1 MGNKK
6 SIGLPSGPN
15 EFLKDIT
22 QHISVE
28 GYKRYSEDVNNPYN
42 IIESGN
48 ITMEDV
54 DFPVKGTDNLGNEQ
68 IMMPGNNYQFPGDSV
83 LEVPMAQTGFEV
95 PKRQGVRDN
104 GDGSESTHLMAT
116 ETLDGKNWFSFP
128 TLFQDPDG
136 TWIDMSTK
144 PWKEAYKE
152 AERRGELID
161 FGTDKESAIKFGEGS
176 WKPKAQYGREQ
187 ATISSY
193 EEPAW
198 YEKALDRLASPMT
211 AFGYSARNQD
221 VPDNLPINMEE
232 RNAFDSII
240 DTVNP
245 FAWIKYG
252 MQANNDL
259 DEGNYLDAGLSA
271 LGAIPIVPAWLSKSK
286 KVLPQA
292 AVNKIATYT
301 DDVVKGSD
309 DIVEQYVKKFD
320 ERTSPIRGGKVF
332 DDGIGEYNSL
342 QSMYNINPKRV
353 VQPIGPVTDQA
364 GKAMGYNMENL
375 RKFQDL
381 SDWRKT
387 NEVTQSMK
395 DEMVSTMKDF
405 NSKGI
410 YHGDL
415 KSNNIMVDAAGN
427 WKIIDP
433 VGYKHADNMTPEM
446 LGEAKKLDLQSI
458 MDIQGYQHG
467 GALPQA
473 QLGAL
478 GKFLKPV
485 IKKGIK
491 YADEFIDEA
500 ISNVYKYNPTAYNNI
515 NSKLPEFL
523 QLNKNNEKWLR
534 QVGKPAIVDAQTT
547 RTVREIGEKID
558 PKAFALKLEELKNVQ
573 LGQFQLNKRY
583 NGPFFKKGETF
594 FKYDKTARPGLDGLR
609 NTRGRSGSSDF
620 LMEFNPSD
628 PTKYKG
634 MDSYFQPAYMQVMQ
648 MDPKP
653 FNKFVG
659 DIGIMK
665 PKMRDVDNFDFYKKD
680 WLKGYKKTPLDEL
693 QPGGET
699 GEYKVQKGD
708 TFYGIANKNN
718 VSWDTLKEANPNV
731 NIESLGLNQSIVI
744 PKAIDRSP
752 AMPENQVDNSNVLDY
767 KSISNY
773 LVDSR
778 GGTMDTWGQLADTIA
793 FHESSPW
800 SRMDPKAK
808 QYKGGPG
815 RGLFQFEGESFNTA
829 LKRYKNVA
837 AAKGYTLKDS
847 IVNAKSADE
856 LSSED
861 QYALFYAN
869 LIESKTKLSDFVD
882 GNISSLD
889 VWLSGHKNVEAD
901 GDRNSFLESKA
912 AAQKEGIKNG
922 YKTFQE
928 GGEKYKVSSGDNLG
942 KIANKYKTSV
952 DELVR
957 LNNIA
962 DPNKISINQE
972 LIVPEI
978 PEESTLNKYTI
989 KSGDTLGKLATKYN
1003 TSVNQLAALN
1013 NIKDVNK
1020 ISIDQELILPDSYR
1034 EEKPLKEESW
1044 YNVDDIQKNNN
1055 KVNDLTDENIII
1067 NSQLL
1072 NNPNQSYVVID
1083 KKTQRLKLYRG
1094 DEVDLDFE
1102 VLTGAN
1108 DGDAQTVTNVI
1119 DYNKDGITTEADKRG
1134 GKYKTDWMAG
1144 NRSTGAGVYTIN
1156 QSAPTSENRYQNAP
1170 SFNLLNESGIQVGT
1184 SIHGTPGFRNKFFD
1198 DGNLENN
1205 SASNGCIN
1213 GKCSDL
1219 QALYN
1224 MNLPTGTPV
1233 FILPED
1239 EGNSF
1244 QQVDGKAVMRMSS
1257 KNRKDYLEYTDLR
1270 GDEQEGQGGNYS
1282 TSTLSYKPIRAK
1294 LDKELF
1300 EEKVYSAFDF
1310 NDDEEFNNTTQP
1322 FISALEKNKKDIML
1336 AAQIPGDV
1344 YNQIAKMA
1352 FGIYGTESNFGD
1364 THSAAGNLG
1373 RAATKYLDR
1382 EGSSSP
1388 DIVSKYDT
1396 YNVQGDNNSVGYTQI
1411 RWSQLND
1418 KEKSALKSFDIT
1430 SNKDF
1435 LNPEKSAIATA
1446 TILGIRYNEQ
1456 LTADQKKDV
1465 WKNLPSK
1472 WNNRSNYSSRVKS
1485 NSRYLQFEQLDRL
1498 KKGGEIENNIMYK
1511 NYIDGVYTGSKME
1524 SKAEKIYDKLNRLH
1538 YRDAKAKQMTPAN
1551 YVLTHVIG

>member
-1 MGNKK
+1 MENKK
-6 SIGLPSGPN
+6 SIGLPGGPN
-15 EFLKDIT
+15 EFLKEIT

-28 GYKRYSEDVNNPYN
+28 GYKRYSKDVNNPYN

-68 IMMPGNNYQFPGDSV
+68 IMMPGMNYQFPGDSV
-83 LEVPMAQTGFEV
+83 LEVPMAQGGKEVEEKSVWGLVKEMAKIPGANISNLLGVMGIPANLVAEATESLTG
-95 PKRQGVRDN
+95 R
-104 GDGSESTHLMAT
+104 GDGQFNFM
-116 ETLDGKNWFSFP
+116 D
-128 TLFQDPDG
+128 
-136 TWIDMSTK
+136 
-144 PWKEAYKE
+144 
-152 AERRGELID
+152 
-161 FGTDKESAIKFGEGS
+161 
-176 WKPKAQYGREQ
+176 
-187 ATISSY
+187 
-193 EEPAW
+193 
-198 YEKALDRLASPMT
+198 
-211 AFGYSARNQD
+211 
-221 VPDNLPINMEE
+221 
-232 RNAFDSII
+232 
-240 DTVNP
+240 
-245 FAWIKYG
+245 
-252 MQANNDL
+252 
-259 DEGNYLDAGLSA
+259 
-271 LGAIPIVPAWLSKSK
+271 AIPSF
-286 KVLPQA
+286 
-292 AVNKIATYT
+292 ATP
-301 DDVVKGSD
+301 GSD
-309 DIVEQYVKKFD
+309 DEIFTFTNQNGTPVKNIAGLEDAEGNPLVE
-320 ERTSPIRGGKVF
+320 
-332 DDGIGEYNSL
+332 N
-342 QSMYNINPKRV
+342 
-353 VQPIGPVTDQA
+353 
-364 GKAMGYNMENL
+364 
-375 RKFQDL
+375 
-381 SDWRKT
+381 
-387 NEVTQSMK
+387 
-395 DEMVSTMKDF
+395 
-405 NSKGI
+405 
-410 YHGDL
+410 
-415 KSNNIMVDAAGN
+415 
-427 WKIIDP
+427 P
-433 VGYKHADNMTPEM
+433 VGAFITNLATDPSTYV
-446 LGEAKKLDLQSI
+446 
-458 MDIQGYQHG
+458 
-467 GALPQA
+467 GAGVVKNL
-473 QLGAL
+473 
-478 GKFLKPV
+478 

-491 YADEFIDEA
+491 KSTKNITKKVVENTPKVVDNVTPSWSRGVPNYGNSPEGIQDALSSMKLQGKYLDEIGFNVNDVIAPNVINHGNKFGRQIAEVALPNGQSQLFYKSSGLAGKKGIGKGGTTEGLWQPYGGHASANGTNNWFIKDIGYENFYDSNSFKGIANKLDE
-500 ISNVYKYNPTAYNNI
+500 IESGWDMSEQVLK
-515 NSKLPEFL
+515 SKLKYGG
-523 QLNKNNEKWLR
+523 QL
-534 QVGKPAIVDAQTT
+534 
-547 RTVREIGEKID
+547 
-558 PKAFALKLEELKNVQ
+558 PKAQ
-573 LGQFQLNKRY
+573 
-583 NGPFFKKGETF
+583 
-594 FKYDKTARPGLDGLR
+594 DG
-609 NTRGRSGSSDF
+609 N
-620 LMEFNPSD
+620 
-628 PTKYKG
+628 
-634 MDSYFQPAYMQVMQ
+634 
-648 MDPKP
+648 
-653 FNKFVG
+653 
-659 DIGIMK
+659 
-665 PKMRDVDNFDFYKKD
+665 
-680 WLKGYKKTPLDEL
+680 
-693 QPGGET
+693 
-699 GEYKVQKGD
+699 GEYKVASGD
-708 TFYGIANKNN
+708 TFYGIANKNKI
-718 VSWDTLKEANPNV
+718 SWDALKEANPNLDYD
-731 NIESLGLNQSIVI
+731 NLKLDQSIVI
-744 PKAIDRSP
+744 PNKIDRSP
-752 AMPENQVDNSNVLDY
+752 PIPKEGLSKNSNVLDY
-767 KSISNY
+767 NALSNY
-773 LVDSR
+773 LVDTR
-778 GGTMDTWGQLADTIA
+778 GGTSDTWGQLADTIA
-793 FHESSPW
+793 YHESSPW

-837 AAKGYTLKDS
+837 GARGFTIKDS

-861 QYALFYAN
+861 QYALFLAN
-869 LIESKTKLSDFVD
+869 LIESKTKLSDFAD

-889 VWLSGHKNVEAD
+889 VWLTGHKNVEAD
-901 GDRNSFLESKA
+901 GDRASFLESKTA
-912 AAQKEGIKNG
+912 AEKEGIKNG

-928 GGEKYKVSSGDNLG
+928 GGEKYIVSAGDNLS

-957 LNNIA
+957 LNDIS
-962 DPNKISINQE
+962 DPNMININQE
-972 LIVPEI
+972 LVVPKI
-978 PEESTLNKYTI
+978 AQDSTLNKYTV

-1003 TSVNQLAALN
+1003 TSVTQLAKLN

-1020 ISIDQELILPDSYR
+1020 INVNQELILPDSYR
-1034 EEKPLKEESW
+1034 EEKPLKEKSW

-1055 KVNDLTDENIII
+1055 KINDLTDENIII

-1072 NNPNQSYVVID
+1072 NNPNQAYVVID

-1144 NRSTGAGVYTIN
+1144 NRSTGAGIYTIN
-1156 QSAPTSENRYQNAP
+1156 QSAPTSEDRYQNAP

-1244 QQVDGKAVMRMSS
+1244 QQVDGKAVMRMSN

-1270 GDEQEGQGGNYS
+1270 DNKQEGQGGNYS

-1310 NDDEEFNNTTQP
+1310 NDDDEFNNTTQP
-1322 FISALEKNKKDIML
+1322 FITALEKNKKDIML

-1364 THSAAGNLG
+1364 THSGLGNLG
-1373 RAATKYLDR
+1373 RAATKYFDR

-1388 DIVSKYDT
+1388 DVVSKYNT
-1396 YNVQGDNNSVGYTQI
+1396 YDIKGDNNSVGYTQI

-1472 WNNRSNYSSRVKS
+1472 WNNRSNYASRVKR

-1498 KKGGEIENNIMYK
+1498 EKGGEIENNIMYK
-1511 NYIDGVYTGSKME
+1511 NYINGVYEGSKMQ
-1524 SKAEKIYDKLNRLH
+1524 SKAEKVYDKLNRLH

-1551 YVLTHVIG
+1551 YVLTYITG

>member
-161 FGTDKESAIKFGEGS
+161 FGADKESAIKFGEGS
-176 WKPKAQYGREQ
+176 WKPKAQ
-187 ATISSY
+187 
-193 EEPAW
+193 
-198 YEKALDRLASPMT
+198 D
-211 AFGYSARNQD
+211 
-221 VPDNLPINMEE
+221 
-232 RNAFDSII
+232 
-240 DTVNP
+240 
-245 FAWIKYG
+245 
-252 MQANNDL
+252 
-259 DEGNYLDAGLSA
+259 GN
-271 LGAIPIVPAWLSKSK
+271 
-286 KVLPQA
+286 
-292 AVNKIATYT
+292 
-301 DDVVKGSD
+301 
-309 DIVEQYVKKFD
+309 
-320 ERTSPIRGGKVF
+320 
-332 DDGIGEYNSL
+332 
-342 QSMYNINPKRV
+342 
-353 VQPIGPVTDQA
+353 
-364 GKAMGYNMENL
+364 
-375 RKFQDL
+375 
-381 SDWRKT
+381 
-387 NEVTQSMK
+387 
-395 DEMVSTMKDF
+395 
-405 NSKGI
+405 
-410 YHGDL
+410 
-415 KSNNIMVDAAGN
+415 
-427 WKIIDP
+427 
-433 VGYKHADNMTPEM
+433 
-446 LGEAKKLDLQSI
+446 
-458 MDIQGYQHG
+458 
-467 GALPQA
+467 
-473 QLGAL
+473 
-478 GKFLKPV
+478 
-485 IKKGIK
+485 
-491 YADEFIDEA
+491 
-500 ISNVYKYNPTAYNNI
+500 
-515 NSKLPEFL
+515 
-523 QLNKNNEKWLR
+523 
-534 QVGKPAIVDAQTT
+534 
-547 RTVREIGEKID
+547 
-558 PKAFALKLEELKNVQ
+558 
-573 LGQFQLNKRY
+573 
-583 NGPFFKKGETF
+583 
-594 FKYDKTARPGLDGLR
+594 
-609 NTRGRSGSSDF
+609 
-620 LMEFNPSD
+620 
-628 PTKYKG
+628 
-634 MDSYFQPAYMQVMQ
+634 
-648 MDPKP
+648 
-653 FNKFVG
+653 
-659 DIGIMK
+659 
-665 PKMRDVDNFDFYKKD
+665 
-680 WLKGYKKTPLDEL
+680 
-693 QPGGET
+693 

>member
-1 MGNKK
+1 MENKK
-6 SIGLPSGPN
+6 SIGLPGGPN

-28 GYKRYSEDVNNPYN
+28 GYKRYSKDVNNPYN

-68 IMMPGNNYQFPGDSV
+68 IMIPGNDYKFPGDV
-83 LEVPMAQTGFEV
+83 VFETPLAQ
-95 PKRQGVRDN
+95 K
-104 GDGSESTHLMAT
+104 
-116 ETLDGKNWFSFP
+116 
-128 TLFQDPDG
+128 
-136 TWIDMSTK
+136 
-144 PWKEAYKE
+144 
-152 AERRGELID
+152 
-161 FGTDKESAIKFGEGS
+161 
-176 WKPKAQYGREQ
+176 GREQ
-187 ATISSY
+187 ATISQY

-198 YEKALDRLASPMT
+198 YEKALDYMASPMT
-211 AFGYSARNQD
+211 TLSYLTQGKDLPDRIPIKAENRNEYD
-221 VPDNLPINMEE
+221 TY
-232 RNAFDSII
+232 AFDIL
-240 DTVNP
+240 NP
-245 FAWIKYG
+245 AAWLKYATSSKRNLE
-252 MQANNDL
+252 Q
-259 DEGNYLDAGLSA
+259 GNYIDAGFDA
-271 LGAIPIVPAWLSKSK
+271 LGALPVVPATLS
-286 KVLPQA
+286 QA
-292 AVNKIATYT
+292 KNVTKYI
-301 DDVVKGSD
+301 
-309 DIVEQYVKKFD
+309 
-320 ERTSPIRGGKVF
+320 
-332 DDGIGEYNSL
+332 
-342 QSMYNINPKRV
+342 PKN
-353 VQPIGPVTDQA
+353 T
-364 GKAMGYNMENL
+364 
-375 RKFQDL
+375 
-381 SDWRKT
+381 
-387 NEVTQSMK
+387 
-395 DEMVSTMKDF
+395 
-405 NSKGI
+405 
-410 YHGDL
+410 
-415 KSNNIMVDAAGN
+415 
-427 WKIIDP
+427 
-433 VGYKHADNMTPEM
+433 
-446 LGEAKKLDLQSI
+446 
-458 MDIQGYQHG
+458 
-467 GALPQA
+467 
-473 QLGAL
+473 
-478 GKFLKPV
+478 
-485 IKKGIK
+485 
-491 YADEFIDEA
+491 
-500 ISNVYKYNPTAYNNI
+500 YKYNPFAYNNI
-515 NSKLPEFL
+515 DSKLPEFL

-547 RTVREIGEKID
+547 RTVREIGEEID
-558 PKAFALKLEELKNVQ
+558 PKAFALKLEELKNAP

-594 FKYDKTARPGLDGLR
+594 FKYDKTAKPGLDGLR

-665 PKMRDVDNFDFYKKD
+665 PKMRNVDNFNFYKKD
-680 WLKGYKKTPLDEL
+680 PIRGYRKTPLDEL

-708 TFYGIANKNN
+708 TFYGIANKNKIPWN
-718 VSWDTLKEANPNV
+718 ALKEANPDLDYENLK
-731 NIESLGLNQSIVI
+731 LGQQLVLPN
-744 PKAIDRSP
+744 KIDRSP
-752 AMPENQVDNSNVLDY
+752 PMPKTGVSKNSNVLDY
-767 KSISNY
+767 NALSNY
-773 LVDSR
+773 LVDTR
-778 GGTMDTWGQLADTIA
+778 GGTVDTWGQLADTIA
-793 FHESSPW
+793 YHESSPW

-808 QYKGGPG
+808 QYQGGPG
-815 RGLFQFEGESFNTA
+815 RGLFQFEGESFDTA

-837 AAKGYTLKDS
+837 DAKGFTIKDS

-861 QYALFYAN
+861 QYALFLAN
-869 LIESKTKLSDFVD
+869 LIESKTKLSDFAD

-889 VWLSGHKNVEAD
+889 VWLTGHKNVEAD
-901 GDRNSFLESKA
+901 GDRASFLESKTA
-912 AAQKEGIKNG
+912 AGKEGIKNG

-928 GGEKYKVSSGDNLG
+928 GGEKYIVSAGDNLG

-957 LNNIA
+957 LNDIS
-962 DPNKISINQE
+962 DPNMININQE
-972 LIVPEI
+972 LVVPEI
-978 PEESTLNKYTI
+978 SQDSTLNRYTI

-1003 TSVNQLAALN
+1003 TSVTQLAKLN
-1013 NIKDVNK
+1013 NIQDVNK
-1020 ISIDQELILPDSYR
+1020 INVNQELILPDSYR
-1034 EEKPLKEESW
+1034 EEKPLKDEAW
-1044 YNVDDIQKNNN
+1044 YSVDDIQKNND
-1055 KVNDLTDENIII
+1055 KVNQLTDENIII

-1072 NNPNQSYVVID
+1072 NNPNQAYVVID

-1119 DYNKDGITTEADKRG
+1119 DYNKDGITTAADKRG

-1144 NRSTGAGVYTIN
+1144 NRSTGAGIYTIN

-1270 GDEQEGQGGNYS
+1270 GDKQEGQGGNYS

-1294 LDKELF
+1294 LDKKLF
-1300 EEKVYSAFDF
+1300 EEKVYSTFDF
-1310 NDDEEFNNTTQP
+1310 NDDEEFNNTTKP
-1322 FISALEKNKKDIML
+1322 FINALEKNKKEIMQ

-1344 YNQIAKMA
+1344 YNQIAKIA

-1364 THSAAGNLG
+1364 THSGTGNLL
-1373 RAATKYLDR
+1373 RAANKYFDR
-1382 EGSSSP
+1382 QGSSSP
-1388 DIVSKYDT
+1388 DVISKYDT
-1396 YNVQGDNNSVGYTQI
+1396 YDVQGDNNSVGYTQI

-1418 KEKSALKSFDIT
+1418 KEKTALKGFDII

-1435 LNPEKSAIATA
+1435 LDPQKSAIATA

-1456 LTADQKKDV
+1456 LTADEKKDV

-1511 NYIDGVYTGSKME
+1511 NYINGVYTGSKME

>member
-1 MGNKK
+1 MAGVLKSGQTLYKSLGN
-6 SIGLPSGPN
+6 I
-15 EFLKDIT
+15 
-22 QHISVE
+22 
-28 GYKRYSEDVNNPYN
+28 VNNSTRDDLKN
-42 IIESGN
+42 LTGKLLSGR
-48 ITMEDV
+48 ILEIDQS
-54 DFPVKGTDNLGNEQ
+54 GTPTNGYAQVQVLDEIQLG
-68 IMMPGNNYQFPGDSV
+68 GNV
-83 LEVPMAQTGFEV
+83 
-95 PKRQGVRDN
+95 
-104 GDGSESTHLMAT
+104 
-116 ETLDGKNWFSFP
+116 
-128 TLFQDPDG
+128 
-136 TWIDMSTK
+136 
-144 PWKEAYKE
+144 
-152 AERRGELID
+152 
-161 FGTDKESAIKFGEGS
+161 
-176 WKPKAQYGREQ
+176 PKAQ
-187 ATISSY
+187 
-193 EEPAW
+193 
-198 YEKALDRLASPMT
+198 
-211 AFGYSARNQD
+211 N
-221 VPDNLPINMEE
+221 
-232 RNAFDSII
+232 
-240 DTVNP
+240 
-245 FAWIKYG
+245 
-252 MQANNDL
+252 
-259 DEGNYLDAGLSA
+259 GN
-271 LGAIPIVPAWLSKSK
+271 
-286 KVLPQA
+286 
-292 AVNKIATYT
+292 
-301 DDVVKGSD
+301 
-309 DIVEQYVKKFD
+309 
-320 ERTSPIRGGKVF
+320 
-332 DDGIGEYNSL
+332 
-342 QSMYNINPKRV
+342 
-353 VQPIGPVTDQA
+353 
-364 GKAMGYNMENL
+364 
-375 RKFQDL
+375 
-381 SDWRKT
+381 
-387 NEVTQSMK
+387 
-395 DEMVSTMKDF
+395 
-405 NSKGI
+405 
-410 YHGDL
+410 
-415 KSNNIMVDAAGN
+415 
-427 WKIIDP
+427 
-433 VGYKHADNMTPEM
+433 
-446 LGEAKKLDLQSI
+446 
-458 MDIQGYQHG
+458 
-467 GALPQA
+467 
-473 QLGAL
+473 
-478 GKFLKPV
+478 
-485 IKKGIK
+485 
-491 YADEFIDEA
+491 
-500 ISNVYKYNPTAYNNI
+500 
-515 NSKLPEFL
+515 
-523 QLNKNNEKWLR
+523 
-534 QVGKPAIVDAQTT
+534 
-547 RTVREIGEKID
+547 
-558 PKAFALKLEELKNVQ
+558 
-573 LGQFQLNKRY
+573 
-583 NGPFFKKGETF
+583 
-594 FKYDKTARPGLDGLR
+594 
-609 NTRGRSGSSDF
+609 
-620 LMEFNPSD
+620 
-628 PTKYKG
+628 
-634 MDSYFQPAYMQVMQ
+634 
-648 MDPKP
+648 
-653 FNKFVG
+653 
-659 DIGIMK
+659 
-665 PKMRDVDNFDFYKKD
+665 
-680 WLKGYKKTPLDEL
+680 
-693 QPGGET
+693 

-731 NIESLGLNQSIVI
+731 NIERLGLNQNIII

-752 AMPENQVDNSNVLDY
+752 AIPENQVDNSNVLDY

-837 AAKGYTLKDS
+837 AAKGYTLKNS

-901 GDRNSFLESKA
+901 GDRNSFLESKTA
-912 AAQKEGIKNG
+912 AEKEGIKNG

-957 LNNIA
+957 LNNIS

-1034 EEKPLKEESW
+1034 EEKPLKEKSW

-1072 NNPNQSYVVID
+1072 NYPNQSYVVID

-1257 KNRKDYLEYTDLR
+1257 KNRKNYLEYTDLR

-1282 TSTLSYKPIRAK
+1282 IKTLSYKPIRAK

-1364 THSAAGNLG
+1364 THSATGNVG
-1373 RAATKYLDR
+1373 RAATKYFDR

-1388 DIVSKYDT
+1388 DVVSKYDT

-1498 KKGGEIENNIMYK
+1498 EQGGEIENNIMYK

>member
-1 MGNKK
+1 MKNKK
-6 SIGLPSGPN
+6 SIGLPGGPN

-22 QHISVE
+22 RHISVE
-28 GYKRYSEDVNNPYN
+28 GYKRYSKDVNNPYN

-54 DFPVKGTDNLGNEQ
+54 DFPVYGTDNLGNEQ

-83 LEVPMAQTGFEV
+83 LEIPMAQ
-95 PKRQGVRDN
+95 D
-104 GDGSESTHLMAT
+104 
-116 ETLDGKNWFSFP
+116 
-128 TLFQDPDG
+128 
-136 TWIDMSTK
+136 
-144 PWKEAYKE
+144 
-152 AERRGELID
+152 
-161 FGTDKESAIKFGEGS
+161 
-176 WKPKAQYGREQ
+176 GREQ
-187 ATISSY
+187 ATISQY

-232 RNAFDSII
+232 RNAFDSVI
-240 DTVNP
+240 DMVNP

-252 MQANNDL
+252 AQANRDL
-259 DEGNYLDAGLSA
+259 EKSKYLDAGLNA
-271 LGAIPIVPAWLSKSK
+271 LGAIPVVPTWLKYGKYAKDINKLTRDLSKPIINKAKTNLTQFINDPVNINNPFGFQRIGDTQPLSDLSLLTPENIDLTKGFGNYAEELSKRQRAYGKKYTDQNLSENFFKGKARVRDQLNENITPFGKPLGSGMEGTVYEFANYPESVLKHAYNYSNKLSDINLPKEAMSFRNNATAIPLKGEKIFDNFNNTEGAISMMDNLNKVGLDSPLKLSKRNAYADLLKRIRKLRDSGIKIDANNTSNIRFNKDKGVYDIYDLQPGKGNPTYMKWIDQELRPGQMIPDKGSQFDYMNGGSVPKAQDGKETDYLTKRMDDFDGNFFSSLALPSFQGTGDSKGLSLALRNLYIGNEIEDGVISKSK
-286 KVLPQA
+286 YRPTKGDTPESNYYSITNDLVKEQMGDIIKYLEKNKGNYLQA
-292 AVNKIATYT
+292 FKEDTYNKY
-301 DDVVKGSD
+301 
-309 DIVEQYVKKFD
+309 
-320 ERTSPIRGGKVF
+320 PNNP
-332 DDGIGEYNSL
+332 EYAEKSYNRHKHNSK
-342 QSMYNINPKRV
+342 Y
-353 VQPIGPVTDQA
+353 IGPVHQ
-364 GKAMGYNMENL
+364 
-375 RKFQDL
+375 L
-381 SDWRKT
+381 SDTSWNIPRSLNPGNRKKNPLADLGNYQIST
-387 NEVTQSMK
+387 GE
-395 DEMVSTMKDF
+395 DERGKYYAYYDVWDT
-405 NSKGI
+405 
-410 YHGDL
+410 
-415 KSNNIMVDAAGN
+415 A
-427 WKIIDP
+427 
-433 VGYKHADNMTPEM
+433 TPAEFI
-446 LGEAKKLDLQSI
+446 GAAKKFS
-458 MDIQGYQHG
+458 
-467 GALPQA
+467 
-473 QLGAL
+473 
-478 GKFLKPV
+478 
-485 IKKGIK
+485 
-491 YADEFIDEA
+491 
-500 ISNVYKYNPTAYNNI
+500 VYDRIY
-515 NSKLPEFL
+515 
-523 QLNKNNEKWLR
+523 
-534 QVGKPAIVDAQTT
+534 
-547 RTVREIGEKID
+547 
-558 PKAFALKLEELKNVQ
+558 
-573 LGQFQLNKRY
+573 
-583 NGPFFKKGETF
+583 
-594 FKYDKTARPGLDGLR
+594 
-609 NTRGRSGSSDF
+609 
-620 LMEFNPSD
+620 
-628 PTKYKG
+628 
-634 MDSYFQPAYMQVMQ
+634 
-648 MDPKP
+648 
-653 FNKFVG
+653 
-659 DIGIMK
+659 
-665 PKMRDVDNFDFYKKD
+665 
-680 WLKGYKKTPLDEL
+680 LDEL
-693 QPGGET
+693 DQKQTGGSLP
-699 GEYKVQKGD
+699 KAQA
-708 TFYGIANKNN
+708 GIARIE
-718 VSWDTLKEANPNV
+718 DQANR
-731 NIESLGLNQSIVI
+731 EDQADRELNQNIII
-744 PKAIDRSP
+744 PKAINRSP
-752 AMPENQVDNSNVLDY
+752 PIPKSGPSRKFNVLDY
-767 KSISNY
+767 NTLSNY

-778 GGTMDTWGQLADTIA
+778 GGTIDTWGQLADTIA

-815 RGLFQFEGESFNTA
+815 RGLFQFEQESFDTA
-829 LKRYKNVA
+829 LKRYKNIA
-837 AAKGYTLKDS
+837 NAKGFTIKDS

-856 LSSED
+856 LSSKD
-861 QYALFYAN
+861 QYTLFLAN
-869 LIESKTKLSDFVD
+869 LIESKAKLSDYAN
-882 GNISSLD
+882 GKLSSLD
-889 VWLSGHKNVEAD
+889 LWLLGHKNVEAD
-901 GDRNSFLESKA
+901 GDRESFLESKA
-912 AAQKEGIKNG
+912 AAEKEGIKNG

-928 GGEKYKVSSGDNLG
+928 GGEKYIVSAGDNLG

-952 DELVR
+952 DELAR
-957 LNNIA
+957 LNNIS
-962 DPNKISINQE
+962 DPNKININQE
-972 LIVPEI
+972 LIIPKI

-1003 TSVNQLAALN
+1003 TSVTQLAKLN
-1013 NIKDVNK
+1013 NIQDVNK
-1020 ISIDQELILPDSYR
+1020 INVNQELILPDSYR
-1034 EEKPLKEESW
+1034 EEKPLKDEAW
-1044 YNVDDIQKNNN
+1044 YSVDDIQKNND
-1055 KVNDLTDENIII
+1055 KVNQLTDENIII

-1072 NNPNQSYVVID
+1072 NNPNQAYVVID

-1134 GKYKTDWMAG
+1134 GKYKADWMAG

-1156 QSAPTSENRYQNAP
+1156 QSAPTSEDRYQNAP

-1270 GDEQEGQGGNYS
+1270 GNKQEGQGGNYS

-1294 LDKELF
+1294 LDKKLF

-1310 NDDEEFNNTTQP
+1310 NDDEEFNNTTKP
-1322 FISALEKNKKDIML
+1322 FINALEKNKKEIMQ
-1336 AAQIPGDV
+1336 AAQIPGNV
-1344 YNQIAKMA
+1344 YNQIAKIA

-1373 RAATKYLDR
+1373 RVATKYLDR

-1388 DIVSKYDT
+1388 DIVSKYNT
-1396 YNVQGDNNSVGYTQI
+1396 YNVQGNNNSVGYTQI

-1418 KEKSALKSFDIT
+1418 KEKSALKSLDII

-1472 WNNRSNYSSRVKS
+1472 WNNRSNYASRVKS

-1498 KKGGEIENNIMYK
+1498 QKGGEIENNIMYK
-1511 NYIDGVYTGSKME
+1511 NYINGVYRGSKME

-1538 YRDAKAKQMTPAN
+1538 YRDAKANQMTPAN

>member
-161 FGTDKESAIKFGEGS
+161 FGADKESAIKFGEGS
-176 WKPKAQYGREQ
+176 WKPKAQEGTEVEEKSVWGLVKEMAKVPGANISNLLGVMGIPANLIAEATESLTGRGDGEFNFMDAMPSFATPGSDDEIFTFTNQNGTPVKNVAGLEDADGNPLVENPVGAFITNLATDPSTYVGAGVAKNVANKVTQEGFKRGLRKTIAKNIPRKVKTPIEGTDMIMTTNSKLGQAFDKTGIPKMLWPKGFNYGADEAGKSFV
-187 ATISSY
+187 AT
-193 EEPAW
+193 ANN
-198 YEKALDRLASPMT
+198 ASGDIIDLSKYADEAGDYFTFDNAFVKNPMT
-211 AFGYSARNQD
+211 AGRSMKA
-221 VPDNLPINMEE
+221 MEK
-232 RNAFDSII
+232 SI
-240 DTVNP
+240 P
-245 FAWIKYG
+245 KYG
-252 MQANNDL
+252 VIKQNPL
-259 DEGNYLDAGLSA
+259 QGSLSEDSFTMM
-271 LGAIPIVPAWLSKSK
+271 LQRLKD
-286 KVLPQA
+286 
-292 AVNKIATYT
+292 N
-301 DDVVKGSD
+301 
-309 DIVEQYVKKFD
+309 KKFKD
-320 ERTSPIRGGKVF
+320 VTDYGESVFLNRSGTNRIVKPGPTNQMLVNQNLFDASEVAALNTKYGKVF
-332 DDGIGEYNSL
+332 D
-342 QSMYNINPKRV
+342 K
-353 VQPIGPVTDQA
+353 
-364 GKAMGYNMENL
+364 
-375 RKFQDL
+375 
-381 SDWRKT
+381 
-387 NEVTQSMK
+387 
-395 DEMVSTMKDF
+395 
-405 NSKGI
+405 
-410 YHGDL
+410 L
-415 KSNNIMVDAAGN
+415 KNRGVLN
-427 WKIIDP
+427 
-433 VGYKHADNMTPEM
+433 
-446 LGEAKKLDLQSI
+446 
-458 MDIQGYQHG
+458 
-467 GALPQA
+467 
-473 QLGAL
+473 
-478 GKFLKPV
+478 
-485 IKKGIK
+485 
-491 YADEFIDEA
+491 DEFRGFGTREIKIPGLADK
-500 ISNVYKYNPTAYNNI
+500 VY
-515 NSKLPEFL
+515 
-523 QLNKNNEKWLR
+523 
-534 QVGKPAIVDAQTT
+534 QVGVPN
-547 RTVREIGEKID
+547 IGVQ
-558 PKAFALKLEELKNVQ
+558 KL
-573 LGQFQLNKRY
+573 Y
-583 NGPFFKKGETF
+583 
-594 FKYDKTARPGLDGLR
+594 
-609 NTRGRSGSSDF
+609 
-620 LMEFNPSD
+620 
-628 PTKYKG
+628 
-634 MDSYFQPAYMQVMQ
+634 QV
-648 MDPKP
+648 
-653 FNKFVG
+653 G
-659 DIGIMK
+659 
-665 PKMRDVDNFDFYKKD
+665 
-680 WLKGYKKTPLDEL
+680 
-693 QPGGET
+693 

-1294 LDKELF
+1294 LDKELS

>member
-83 LEVPMAQTGFEV
+83 LEVPMAQEGNGERKKITDIKANPKELDYKRGANGEESKAWQYYDEGGNHALEDEVYGPIINRLYKGSRKMWDPTGQTGKDIYDKLTHVGDAADGQPRILPQPDPYLLSLLDRIKELPDSDIENIMDTDLSNINIFNAVGKLKKVLPKDMGVKEAWHHYKQLKKYIDAGYNFKEGGSIPMAQTGFEV

-176 WKPKAQYGREQ
+176 WKPKAQ
-187 ATISSY
+187 
-193 EEPAW
+193 
-198 YEKALDRLASPMT
+198 D
-211 AFGYSARNQD
+211 
-221 VPDNLPINMEE
+221 
-232 RNAFDSII
+232 
-240 DTVNP
+240 
-245 FAWIKYG
+245 
-252 MQANNDL
+252 
-259 DEGNYLDAGLSA
+259 GN
-271 LGAIPIVPAWLSKSK
+271 
-286 KVLPQA
+286 
-292 AVNKIATYT
+292 
-301 DDVVKGSD
+301 
-309 DIVEQYVKKFD
+309 
-320 ERTSPIRGGKVF
+320 
-332 DDGIGEYNSL
+332 
-342 QSMYNINPKRV
+342 
-353 VQPIGPVTDQA
+353 
-364 GKAMGYNMENL
+364 
-375 RKFQDL
+375 
-381 SDWRKT
+381 
-387 NEVTQSMK
+387 
-395 DEMVSTMKDF
+395 
-405 NSKGI
+405 
-410 YHGDL
+410 
-415 KSNNIMVDAAGN
+415 
-427 WKIIDP
+427 
-433 VGYKHADNMTPEM
+433 
-446 LGEAKKLDLQSI
+446 
-458 MDIQGYQHG
+458 
-467 GALPQA
+467 
-473 QLGAL
+473 
-478 GKFLKPV
+478 
-485 IKKGIK
+485 
-491 YADEFIDEA
+491 
-500 ISNVYKYNPTAYNNI
+500 
-515 NSKLPEFL
+515 
-523 QLNKNNEKWLR
+523 
-534 QVGKPAIVDAQTT
+534 
-547 RTVREIGEKID
+547 
-558 PKAFALKLEELKNVQ
+558 
-573 LGQFQLNKRY
+573 
-583 NGPFFKKGETF
+583 
-594 FKYDKTARPGLDGLR
+594 
-609 NTRGRSGSSDF
+609 
-620 LMEFNPSD
+620 
-628 PTKYKG
+628 
-634 MDSYFQPAYMQVMQ
+634 
-648 MDPKP
+648 
-653 FNKFVG
+653 
-659 DIGIMK
+659 
-665 PKMRDVDNFDFYKKD
+665 
-680 WLKGYKKTPLDEL
+680 
-693 QPGGET
+693 

>member
-22 QHISVE
+22 QHISVD

-68 IMMPGNNYQFPGDSV
+68 IMMPGMNYQFPGDSV
-83 LEVPMAQTGFEV
+83 LEVPMAQEGAETKIYNKPIEQEEGIVASIDNFVTPILRKFTGRAGTNDDVSLRVPPGEMKFFRNNEQPVNSDYIIGGDYMEDTPTAYKASEYPNTMYTTQGQTQEIDFETQQFYGVVNGNIKLGKKADFKDDDVIV
-95 PKRQGVRDN
+95 PLRPNFGGNFSIKQRESLDPEFIEKARKFNEVTNKIRESAYFNPEQKVWEEMNGITLLKKFIPPFGGFKTNPEYKDIIDQVNKKFGKGSYMYDLEPMLNDYNSNGYDILNPAGNQLDTFGNKVILFDPESNEHLFISQLREEKRNKEIIAFKEKYPNANYLNLDN
-104 GDGSESTHLMAT
+104 GRFSNYMVNKDGITSDNAKEYMQNSFEGPDAT
-116 ETLDGKNWFSFP
+116 GYNF
-128 TLFQDPDG
+128 
-136 TWIDMSTK
+136 
-144 PWKEAYKE
+144 AYQ
-152 AERRGELID
+152 
-161 FGTDKESAIKFGEGS
+161 EGGDV
-176 WKPKAQYGREQ
+176 PKAQ
-187 ATISSY
+187 
-193 EEPAW
+193 
-198 YEKALDRLASPMT
+198 
-211 AFGYSARNQD
+211 N
-221 VPDNLPINMEE
+221 
-232 RNAFDSII
+232 
-240 DTVNP
+240 
-245 FAWIKYG
+245 
-252 MQANNDL
+252 
-259 DEGNYLDAGLSA
+259 GN
-271 LGAIPIVPAWLSKSK
+271 
-286 KVLPQA
+286 
-292 AVNKIATYT
+292 
-301 DDVVKGSD
+301 
-309 DIVEQYVKKFD
+309 
-320 ERTSPIRGGKVF
+320 
-332 DDGIGEYNSL
+332 
-342 QSMYNINPKRV
+342 
-353 VQPIGPVTDQA
+353 
-364 GKAMGYNMENL
+364 
-375 RKFQDL
+375 
-381 SDWRKT
+381 
-387 NEVTQSMK
+387 
-395 DEMVSTMKDF
+395 
-405 NSKGI
+405 
-410 YHGDL
+410 
-415 KSNNIMVDAAGN
+415 
-427 WKIIDP
+427 
-433 VGYKHADNMTPEM
+433 
-446 LGEAKKLDLQSI
+446 
-458 MDIQGYQHG
+458 
-467 GALPQA
+467 
-473 QLGAL
+473 
-478 GKFLKPV
+478 
-485 IKKGIK
+485 
-491 YADEFIDEA
+491 
-500 ISNVYKYNPTAYNNI
+500 
-515 NSKLPEFL
+515 
-523 QLNKNNEKWLR
+523 
-534 QVGKPAIVDAQTT
+534 
-547 RTVREIGEKID
+547 
-558 PKAFALKLEELKNVQ
+558 
-573 LGQFQLNKRY
+573 
-583 NGPFFKKGETF
+583 
-594 FKYDKTARPGLDGLR
+594 
-609 NTRGRSGSSDF
+609 
-620 LMEFNPSD
+620 
-628 PTKYKG
+628 
-634 MDSYFQPAYMQVMQ
+634 
-648 MDPKP
+648 
-653 FNKFVG
+653 
-659 DIGIMK
+659 
-665 PKMRDVDNFDFYKKD
+665 
-680 WLKGYKKTPLDEL
+680 
-693 QPGGET
+693 

-731 NIESLGLNQSIVI
+731 NIERLGLNQNIII

-752 AMPENQVDNSNVLDY
+752 AIPENQVDNSNVLDY

-837 AAKGYTLKDS
+837 AAKGYTLKNS

-901 GDRNSFLESKA
+901 GDRNSFLESKTA
-912 AAQKEGIKNG
+912 AEKEGIKNG

-957 LNNIA
+957 LNNIS

-1044 YNVDDIQKNNN
+1044 YSVDDIQKNNN

-1364 THSAAGNLG
+1364 THSATGNVG
-1373 RAATKYLDR
+1373 RAATKYFDR

-1388 DIVSKYDT
+1388 DVVSKYDT

-1498 KKGGEIENNIMYK
+1498 QKGGEIENNIMYK

>member
-1 MGNKK
+1 MANKK
-6 SIGLPSGPN
+6 SIGLPGGPN
-15 EFLKDIT
+15 EFLKEIT

-28 GYKRYSEDVNNPYN
+28 GYKRYSKDINNPYN

-68 IMMPGNNYQFPGDSV
+68 IMMPGMNYQFPGDSV
-83 LEVPMAQTGFEV
+83 LEVP
-95 PKRQGVRDN
+95 
-104 GDGSESTHLMAT
+104 
-116 ETLDGKNWFSFP
+116 
-128 TLFQDPDG
+128 
-136 TWIDMSTK
+136 
-144 PWKEAYKE
+144 
-152 AERRGELID
+152 
-161 FGTDKESAIKFGEGS
+161 
-176 WKPKAQYGREQ
+176 
-187 ATISSY
+187 
-193 EEPAW
+193 
-198 YEKALDRLASPMT
+198 LA
-211 AFGYSARNQD
+211 
-221 VPDNLPINMEE
+221 
-232 RNAFDSII
+232 
-240 DTVNP
+240 
-245 FAWIKYG
+245 
-252 MQANNDL
+252 
-259 DEGNYLDAGLSA
+259 
-271 LGAIPIVPAWLSKSK
+271 
-286 KVLPQA
+286 
-292 AVNKIATYT
+292 
-301 DDVVKGSD
+301 
-309 DIVEQYVKKFD
+309 
-320 ERTSPIRGGKVF
+320 
-332 DDGIGEYNSL
+332 
-342 QSMYNINPKRV
+342 
-353 VQPIGPVTDQA
+353 QA
-364 GKAMGYNMENL
+364 G
-375 RKFQDL
+375 
-381 SDWRKT
+381 T
-387 NEVTQSMK
+387 EV
-395 DEMVSTMKDF
+395 E
-405 NSKGI
+405 
-410 YHGDL
+410 
-415 KSNNIMVDAAGN
+415 
-427 WKIIDP
+427 
-433 VGYKHADNMTPEM
+433 
-446 LGEAKKLDLQSI
+446 KK
-458 MDIQGYQHG
+458 
-467 GALPQA
+467 
-473 QLGAL
+473 
-478 GKFLKPV
+478 
-485 IKKGIK
+485 
-491 YADEFIDEA
+491 
-500 ISNVYKYNPTAYNNI
+500 
-515 NSKLPEFL
+515 
-523 QLNKNNEKWLR
+523 
-534 QVGKPAIVDAQTT
+534 
-547 RTVREIGEKID
+547 
-558 PKAFALKLEELKNVQ
+558 
-573 LGQFQLNKRY
+573 
-583 NGPFFKKGETF
+583 
-594 FKYDKTARPGLDGLR
+594 
-609 NTRGRSGSSDF
+609 
-620 LMEFNPSD
+620 
-628 PTKYKG
+628 
-634 MDSYFQPAYMQVMQ
+634 
-648 MDPKP
+648 
-653 FNKFVG
+653 
-659 DIGIMK
+659 
-665 PKMRDVDNFDFYKKD
+665 
-680 WLKGYKKTPLDEL
+680 
-693 QPGGET
+693 
-699 GEYKVQKGD
+699 
-708 TFYGIANKNN
+708 
-718 VSWDTLKEANPNV
+718 
-731 NIESLGLNQSIVI
+731 
-744 PKAIDRSP
+744 
-752 AMPENQVDNSNVLDY
+752 SNVLDY
-767 KSISNY
+767 NALSKY
-773 LVDSR
+773 LVDTR
-778 GGTMDTWGQLADTIA
+778 GGTTDTWGQLADTIA
-793 FHESSPW
+793 YHESSPW

-837 AAKGYTLKDS
+837 NAKGFTIKDS

-861 QYALFYAN
+861 QYAVFLAN
-869 LIESKTKLSDFVD
+869 LIESKTKLSDFAD

-889 VWLSGHKNVEAD
+889 VWLTGHKNVEAD
-901 GDRNSFLESKA
+901 GDRASFLESKTA
-912 AAQKEGIKNG
+912 AEKEGIKNG

-928 GGEKYKVSSGDNLG
+928 GGEKYIVSAGDNLS

-957 LNNIA
+957 LNDIS
-962 DPNKISINQE
+962 DPNMININQE
-972 LIVPEI
+972 LVVPKI
-978 PEESTLNKYTI
+978 AQDSTLNKYTV

-1003 TSVNQLAALN
+1003 TSVTQLAKLN

-1020 ISIDQELILPDSYR
+1020 INVNQELILPDSYR
-1034 EEKPLKEESW
+1034 EEKPLKEKSW

-1055 KVNDLTDENIII
+1055 KINDLTDENIII

-1072 NNPNQSYVVID
+1072 NNPNQAYVVID

-1119 DYNKDGITTEADKRG
+1119 DYNNDGITTEADKRG

-1144 NRSTGAGVYTIN
+1144 NRSTGAGIYTIN
-1156 QSAPTSENRYQNAP
+1156 QSAPTSEDRYQNAP

-1244 QQVDGKAVMRMSS
+1244 QQVDGKAVMRMSN

-1270 GDEQEGQGGNYS
+1270 DNKQEGQGGNYS

-1310 NDDEEFNNTTQP
+1310 NDDDEFNNTTQP
-1322 FISALEKNKKDIML
+1322 FITALEKNKKDIML

-1364 THSAAGNLG
+1364 THSGLGNLG
-1373 RAATKYLDR
+1373 RAATKYFDR

-1388 DIVSKYDT
+1388 DVVSKYNT
-1396 YNVQGDNNSVGYTQI
+1396 YDIKGDNNSVGYTQI

-1472 WNNRSNYSSRVKS
+1472 WNNRSNYASRVKR

-1498 KKGGEIENNIMYK
+1498 EKGGEIENNIMYK
-1511 NYIDGVYTGSKME
+1511 NYINGVYEGSKMQ
-1524 SKAEKIYDKLNRLH
+1524 SKAEKVYDKLNRLH

-1551 YVLTHVIG
+1551 YVLTYITG

>member
-161 FGTDKESAIKFGEGS
+161 FGADKESAIKFGEGS
-176 WKPKAQYGREQ
+176 WKPKAQEGTEVEEKSVWGLVKEMAKVPGANISNLLGVMGIPANLIAEATESLTGRGDGEFNFMDAMPSFATPGSDDEIFTFTNQNDTPVKNVAGLEDADGNPLVENPVGAFITNLATDPSTYVGAGALKNVVKNVTQKGLKRGLRKTIAKNIPRKVKTPIEGTDMVMTTNSKIGQLFDKTGIPKMLWPKGFNYGADEAGKSFV
-187 ATISSY
+187 AT
-193 EEPAW
+193 ANN
-198 YEKALDRLASPMT
+198 ASGDIIDLSKYADEAGDYFTFDNAFVKNPMT
-211 AFGYSARNQD
+211 AGRSMKA
-221 VPDNLPINMEE
+221 MEK
-232 RNAFDSII
+232 SI
-240 DTVNP
+240 P
-245 FAWIKYG
+245 KYG
-252 MQANNDL
+252 VIKQNPL
-259 DEGNYLDAGLSA
+259 QGSLSEDSFTMM
-271 LGAIPIVPAWLSKSK
+271 LQRLKDSK
-286 KVLPQA
+286 KFKDVTNYGESVFLNRSGTNRIVKPGPTNQMLVNQNLFDASEVA
-292 AVNKIATYT
+292 ALNTKY
-301 DDVVKGSD
+301 
-309 DIVEQYVKKFD
+309 
-320 ERTSPIRGGKVF
+320 GKVF
-332 DDGIGEYNSL
+332 D
-342 QSMYNINPKRV
+342 K
-353 VQPIGPVTDQA
+353 
-364 GKAMGYNMENL
+364 
-375 RKFQDL
+375 
-381 SDWRKT
+381 
-387 NEVTQSMK
+387 
-395 DEMVSTMKDF
+395 
-405 NSKGI
+405 
-410 YHGDL
+410 L
-415 KSNNIMVDAAGN
+415 KNRGVLN
-427 WKIIDP
+427 
-433 VGYKHADNMTPEM
+433 
-446 LGEAKKLDLQSI
+446 
-458 MDIQGYQHG
+458 
-467 GALPQA
+467 
-473 QLGAL
+473 
-478 GKFLKPV
+478 
-485 IKKGIK
+485 
-491 YADEFIDEA
+491 DEFRGFGTREIKIPGLADK
-500 ISNVYKYNPTAYNNI
+500 VY
-515 NSKLPEFL
+515 
-523 QLNKNNEKWLR
+523 
-534 QVGKPAIVDAQTT
+534 QVGVPN
-547 RTVREIGEKID
+547 IGVQ
-558 PKAFALKLEELKNVQ
+558 KL
-573 LGQFQLNKRY
+573 Y
-583 NGPFFKKGETF
+583 
-594 FKYDKTARPGLDGLR
+594 
-609 NTRGRSGSSDF
+609 
-620 LMEFNPSD
+620 
-628 PTKYKG
+628 
-634 MDSYFQPAYMQVMQ
+634 QV
-648 MDPKP
+648 
-653 FNKFVG
+653 G
-659 DIGIMK
+659 
-665 PKMRDVDNFDFYKKD
+665 
-680 WLKGYKKTPLDEL
+680 
-693 QPGGET
+693 

-1498 KKGGEIENNIMYK
+1498 KQGGEIENNIMYK